1 MRQLLSSLFSSLSST
16 SSFTL
21 ALSLGGLATG
31 CGSTPASEPID
42 ATFPDAAIVFPDASA
57 PDPCDAPTRV
67 TGTLG
72 MPTEVML
79 DTSMTDA
86 RPRDLGLACGNVTAR
101 RWARQQV
108 IEYTVPGSGPIG
120 VSISTANMGTDARF
134 NTVLQIRRT
143 CTQVPPAAF
152 PPSCFD
158 DAGMEIRATGGVQ
171 AMGGDTIFLYVTGYS
186 EPDAVTMQTDEG
198 RVRVTITAAPN
209 APPVLTSGSFR
220 LIQNDSRIEAQ
231 GTDADGNILGVT
243 LGLFNASGRLD
254 FNGDGAGNDLDVF
267 DFRLAEV
274 TGTTDWSG
282 RVDISGM
289 MLRFAEVCRD
299 PMVRCTEAVLVA
311 YDTAYA
317 SSAPLRVPV
326 RDATVVGFGATC
338 DGLETVCGAGL
349 LCNASMTCEPTPA
362 ALAACM
368 GATPIEVPVPMSTA
382 TSGSV
387 TTTIPAGMTGTFLA
401 PAGCAPGMGGDP
413 TAGPERVFSVAVP
426 TGTFDLTFATNRP
439 GTRTT
444 DTVLYVRG
452 ECGDPTDDL
461 GCQDDIARGMLG
473 SSVTVMNATE
483 GDYFAFVET
492 YGGTGGPVE
501 IQATL
506 RPVLDT
512 GATCD
517 PTGMANRCAT
527 GVCNA
532 TTMVCP

>member
-1 MRQLLSSLFSSLSST
+1 MRQLLPSLSWT
-16 SSFTL
+16 SPRAL
-21 ALSLGGLATG
+21 ARSLGGVVALATG
-31 CGSTPASEPID
+31 CGGTPAPEPID

-57 PDPCDAPTRV
+57 TDPCDAPTRV

-72 MPTEVML
+72 TPTEVML
-79 DTSMTDA
+79 DTTMTDE

-101 RWARQQV
+101 RWARQEV
-108 IEYTVPGSGPIG
+108 IEYTVPGTGPVG
-120 VSISTANMGTDARF
+120 VSISTANMGTDTRF
-134 NTVLQIRRT
+134 NTVLQIRRS
-143 CTQVPPAAF
+143 CTQVPTATF

-158 DAGMEIRATGGVQ
+158 DAGMEIRASGGIQ
-171 AMGGDTIFLYVTGYS
+171 AMGGDTIFIYVTGYS
-186 EPDAVTMQTDEG
+186 EPDAVTMQQDEG

-209 APPVLTSGSFR
+209 APPTLTTGSFR

-254 FNGDGAGNDLDVF
+254 FNGDGVGNELDVF
-267 DFRLAEV
+267 DFRFAEV

-289 MLRFAEVCRD
+289 ELRFAEVCRS

-311 YDTAYA
+311 YDSAYA

-326 RDATVVGFGATC
+326 RDATVVGFGDTC
-338 DGLETVCGAGL
+338 DGLETVCAAGL
-349 LCNASMTCEPTPA
+349 VCNAMTCEPTPA

-368 GATPIEVPVPMSTA
+368 GATPIVVPEPMGTA
-382 TSGSV
+382 TSGSA
-387 TTTIPAGMTGTFLA
+387 TATIPAGMSGTFLA
-401 PAGCAPGMGGDP
+401 PTGCAPGMGGDP
-413 TAGPERVFSVAVP
+413 TSGPERVFSVAVP
-426 TGTFDLTFATNRP
+426 AGTYDLTFATNRP
-439 GTRTT
+439 GTGTT

-473 SSVTVMNATE
+473 STVTVMNATE
-483 GDYFAFVET
+483 GDYFAIVET
-492 YGGTGGPVE
+492 YGGGGGPVE

-506 RPVLDT
+506 KPVLAT
-512 GATCD
+512 GEACD
-517 PTGMANRCAT
+517 PAGVANRCAM